1 MASEKIKFSSL
12 YNNFIEPSKMIK
24 KYWLFGWESEGE
36 VNWGNKGYIDPL
48 FSALEAY
55 NENEVSKILSNFNE
69 EYAPSSIF
77 HKNSKKVFNALDELD
92 NNLIENQFTYT
103 TFYRSNV
110 SPLVFPNDENVIFRE
125 YMRNDRYKKYI
136 DFEDYTI
143 EAKDDFYKQLQLER
157 VNAIKSSEYYTEIKS
172 KLEIVFFMMNTRS
185 DSFISNFMNTLFET
199 DYKLEFQNGLVY
211 LYSSE
216 KENNPKLI
224 LLPQSNFFAY
234 LLNEVI
240 ERINKK

>member
-1 MASEKIKFSSL
+1 MANEKIKFSSL

-48 FSALEAY
+48 FSTLEAY
-55 NENEVSKILSNFNE
+55 YEIEASKILSNFNE
-69 EYAPSSIF
+69 EYNPSSNLHRNCIKIF
-77 HKNSKKVFNALDELD
+77 NSLNESD
-92 NNLIENQFTYT
+92 NNFKENKFIYT
-103 TFYRSNV
+103 TIYRSNV
-110 SPLVFPNDENVIFRE
+110 SPLVFPIDHNLIFRE
-125 YMRNDRYKKYI
+125 YMRDDRFKKYI
-136 DFEDYTI
+136 NFEGYNI
-143 EAKDDFYKQLQLER
+143 RNKNEFYKQLQLER
-157 VNAIKSSEYYTEIKS
+157 VNIIKNSENYSEIKN
-172 KLEIVFFMMNTRS
+172 KLEIVFFMMNTRA
-185 DSFISNFMNTLFET
+185 DSFISNFMNVLFDT

-224 LLPQSNFFAY
+224 LLPQSNFFAH

-240 ERINKK
+240 NRINKK

>member
-1 MASEKIKFSSL
+1 MENDKIKFSSL
-12 YNNFIEPSKMIK
+12 YKHFINPNNMIK
-24 KYWLFGWESEGE
+24 KYWLFGWESGGE
-36 VNWGNKGYIDPL
+36 VNWGNEGYSDSL
-48 FSALEAY
+48 YSAFESQ
-55 NENEVSKILSNFNE
+55 NKDEVFQILSNFNE
-69 EYAPSSIF
+69 EYVPSSIF
-77 HKNSKKVFNALDELD
+77 NKNSKKVFNALHELD
-92 NNLIENQFTYT
+92 NNLIENKFTYT

-110 SPLVFPNDENVIFRE
+110 SPLVFPNDDNVIFSE
-125 YMRNDRYKKYI
+125 YMRNDRYMKYI

-143 EAKDDFYKQLQLER
+143 ETKDDFYKQLQLER

-172 KLEIVFFMMNTRS
+172 KLEIVFFMMNTRAE
-185 DSFISNFMNTLFET
+185 SFITNFMNVLFDT

-216 KENNPKLI
+216 IENNPKLI

>member
-1 MASEKIKFSSL
+1 MEMEKINFAKL
-12 YNNFIEPSKMIK
+12 YKNFINPNNMMK
-24 KYWLFGWESEGE
+24 KYWLFGWEREDE
-36 VNWGNKGYIDPL
+36 VNWGNDDYIDPL

-69 EYAPSSIF
+69 EYNSSSIF
-77 HKNSKKVFNALDELD
+77 HKNSKKVFNALHELD
-92 NNLIENQFTYT
+92 NNLIEDKYTYT

-110 SPLVFPNDENVIFRE
+110 SPLVFPIDHNAIYRE

-136 DFEDYTI
+136 DFDGYNI
-143 EAKDDFYKQLQLER
+143 ENKDDFYEKLQLER
-157 VNAIKSSEYYTEIKS
+157 VNTIKNSEYYSEIIS
-172 KLEIVFFMMNTRS
+172 KLEIVFFMMNSRAEA
-185 DSFISNFMNTLFET
+185 FITNFMNTLFDT

-224 LLPQSNFFAY
+224 LLPQSNFFAH

-240 ERINKK
+240 N

>member
-1 MASEKIKFSSL
+1 MANEKIKFSSL

-36 VNWGNKGYIDPL
+36 VNWGKKGYIDPL

-69 EYAPSSIF
+69 EYNSSSIF
-77 HKNSKKVFNALDELD
+77 HKNSKKVFNALHELD
-92 NNLIENQFTYT
+92 NNLIEDKFTYT

-110 SPLVFPNDENVIFRE
+110 SPLVFPNDDNVIFSE
-125 YMRNDRYKKYI
+125 YMRNDRYMKYI

-143 EAKDDFYKQLQLER
+143 ETKDHFYKQIQLER
-157 VNAIKSSEYYTEIKS
+157 VNTIKNSEYYSEIKN
-172 KLEIVFFMMNTRS
+172 KLEIVFFMMNTRAE
-185 DSFISNFMNTLFET
+185 SFITNFMNVLFDT